1 MEEEIKP
8 YTMTVFSENAVGI
21 LNLISIV
28 YTRRSINVEGIT
40 ASITAVPGIFK
51 TTVLSYSTRSL
62 MEKVVAQ
69 IEKAIYVLKAYLYTD
84 DEIIHQEVALYK
96 VRTSTF
102 IENKNVEQII
112 RRHNAR
118 ILDINPKFTVIEKTG
133 HNDETEALFEEL
145 KNFDLLQFVR
155 SGRICVTKDSI
166 EHVQTY
172 LAQRE
177 EERKQLTQK

>member
-1 MEEEIKP
+1 
-8 YTMTVFSENAVGI
+8 MTVFSENAVGI

-40 ASITAVPGIFK
+40 ASVTAVPGIFK
-51 TTVLSYSTRSL
+51 TTVLSYSTRSQ

-69 IEKAIYVLKAYLYTD
+69 IEKAIYVVKAYLYTD

-96 VRTSTF
+96 VKTATF

-145 KNFDLLQFVR
+145 RNFDLLQFVR
-155 SGRICVTKDSI
+155 SGRICVTKDTI
-166 EHVQTY
+166 EPVQTY

-177 EERKQLTQK
+177 EERIKITHK

>member
-1 MEEEIKP
+1 
-8 YTMTVFSENAVGI
+8 MTVFSENAVGI

-40 ASITAVPGIFK
+40 ASVTAVPGIFK
-51 TTVLSYSTRSL
+51 TTVLSYSTRSQ

-69 IEKAIYVLKAYLYTD
+69 IEKAIYVVKAYLYTD

-96 VRTSTF
+96 VKTATF

-145 KNFDLLQFVR
+145 RNFDMLQFVR
-155 SGRICVTKDSI
+155 SGRICVTKDTI
-166 EHVQTY
+166 EPVHTY

-177 EERKQLTQK
+177 EERIKITHK